1 MGYLRLEAALPST
14 IFTHT
19 RACLLLLLT
28 LALCV
33 HHGCGL
39 QTNLK
44 GAQATL
50 PCLLQSANQRHDAA
64 LLTRYARNECNAL
77 LFVGGLN
84 VVQLVGGT
92 QQQQQNDYN
101 CQGSQLASWGRP
113 RGGHSTSQH
122 STRRCGA
129 CSSRKHVAASPP
141 LSSHYVF
148 HGCKQKSAARK
159 DAKSALELMQLQLQ
173 AASDA
178 ISSSGAASTT
188 SGDGAAAGAAAAS
201 SASSAAQP
209 TTTQPSAAKPIFR
222 SIPITDTQPHR

>member
-1 MGYLRLEAALPST
+1 MGHLRLQAALPST
-14 IFTHT
+14 IFTQA

-33 HHGCGL
+33 LHGCGL

-64 LLTRYARNECNAL
+64 LLTRYARNECPAL
-77 LFVGGLN
+77 LFVGWLN
-84 VVQLVGGT
+84 VVQHVDGT
-92 QQQQQNDYN
+92 QQQQQQNDNN

-113 RGGHSTSQH
+113 RGCHSTSQH

-129 CSSRKHVAASPP
+129 CSSRKQVAAS
-141 LSSHYVF
+141 LFSHGVF
-148 HGCKQKSAARK
+148 PGCKQKSAARK

-173 AASDA
+173 AALDA
-178 ISSSGAASTT
+178 ISSSGAASAT
-188 SGDGAAAGAAAAS
+188 SGGGAAAGAAAAS
-201 SASSAAQP
+201 PASSAAQP
-209 TTTQPSAAKPIFR
+209 TTTQPSAAQPIFR
-222 SIPITDTQPHR
+222 SIPITDNQPHR